1 MSFKNLFVISALSL
15 VLIGCSE
22 KTGEESKAKIK
33 IEQKKIEPLVLTTT
47 QGQSLSIEKNKT
59 GINISNI
66 QNKAV
71 LLNFFAS
78 WCPPC
83 KAEIPYLNNI
93 QSKYKD
99 KLEIIGVALENT
111 NLDELNN
118 FITNHNIIYKITHG
132 TSNYDLAKLIGGV
145 NTIPFMILYYPD
157 GRYAYHYVGV
167 VAEEMLEA
175 DIQKVL
181 SDV

>member
-1 MSFKNLFVISALSL
+1 MSFKNLFILSALSIAI
-15 VLIGCSE
+15 IGCSE
-22 KTGEESKAKIK
+22 KPPESEARLKV
-33 IEQKKIEPLVLTTT
+33 EQKKIEPLVITTT
-47 QGQSLSIEKNKT
+47 NGQNLTIEKNKT
-59 GINISNI
+59 GINIKDM

-111 NLDELNN
+111 NLAELNS
-118 FITNHNIIYKITHG
+118 FIEEHSIIYKITHG
-132 TSNYDLAKLIGGV
+132 VNNYELAKSIGGV

-181 SDV
+181 S